1 MRFKKKKLIFYM
13 VHNDFIFLK
22 KLLNVLIK
30 KGKKEKALKFVL
42 TLLKNLK
49 KTQERSFHVLDII
62 YQSIQNVKPI
72 LYLQKLRKSSKL
84 FYLPDVI
91 TNEKK
96 LSLSLRWIIK
106 SVNARKEKK
115 IGERLTA
122 EFLDCF
128 NSKGLSMAKK
138 QTVYKTIKSGRPF
151 FNLLRYK

>member
-1 MRFKKKKLIFYM
+1 MY
-13 VHNDFIFLK
+13 H
-22 KLLNVLIK
+22 IK

-49 KTQERSFHVLDII
+49 KTQEKSFHVLDII

-96 LSLSLRWIIK
+96 LSLSLR
-106 SVNARKEKK
+106 
-115 IGERLTA
+115 
-122 EFLDCF
+122 
-128 NSKGLSMAKK
+128 
-138 QTVYKTIKSGRPF
+138 
-151 FNLLRYK
+151 